1 MNELEKENEGIMS
14 DILQPNQWLN
24 INDALTSNNGQYQ
37 LILQPDGDLVLY
49 RLGYPS
55 GLWSSGTKDA
65 IRAIMQSD
73 GNFVLYDH
81 SGKPLWATGTSGANA
96 SFLILQDNGNLVI
109 YRPNIQ
115 EWESG
120 TGSCIVSPNK
130 SPSLDDW
137 RVNT

>member
-1 MNELEKENEGIMS
+1 MS
-14 DILQPNQWLN
+14 DTLRSNQWLN

-37 LILQPDGDLVLY
+37 LILQQDGDLVLY
-49 RLGYPS
+49 HLGYPS
-55 GLWSSGTKDA
+55 WLWSSRTKDA
-65 IRAIMQSD
+65 IRAIMQPD
-73 GNFVLYDH
+73 GNFVLYDY

-120 TGSCIVSPNK
+120 TSNWIVSP
-130 SPSLDDW
+130 
-137 RVNT
+137 